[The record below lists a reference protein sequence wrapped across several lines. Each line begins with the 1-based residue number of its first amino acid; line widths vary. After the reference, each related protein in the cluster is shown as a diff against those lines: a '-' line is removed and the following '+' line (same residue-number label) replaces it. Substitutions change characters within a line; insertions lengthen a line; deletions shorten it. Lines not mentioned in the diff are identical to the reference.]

1 MSAYEQVRDI
11 IEIILCAVAEEAR
24 RTQETLSVEVE
35 STIIHGVLEA
45 FKRGENFIY
54 NRDTLPPPRVKTLP
68 YMAAIKEEEPKV
80 EEEEIEV
87 IEIEEDQD

>member
-1 MSAYEQVRDI
+1 MSAYEQIRDI
-11 IEIILCAVAEEAR
+11 IEIILCAVAEESR

-45 FKRGENFIY
+45 FKRGENFVY
-54 NRDTLPPPRVKTLP
+54 NRTTLPPPRVKTLP
-68 YMAAIKEEEPKV
+68 YMPMVKEEPEV
-80 EEEEIEV
+80 EEEIEV